1 MPYSTSDKAQCPESG
16 SASIGVALVERMPL
30 VREGMAALAHRSAG
44 LRWVGAADTP
54 QTMLHLVDRFHPDVV
69 MIDSALDPTLTVSG
83 MLADGPGVGVL
94 VLARDAHVTAQFLA
108 AARTAGVH
116 GVVLRSAEPVRL
128 LEAIRAVHADRRY
141 LDPDAL
147 NRGRDARVAVSRL
160 SRQALSRREFEVL
173 QLIADGLENQAI
185 GKVLYVSIE
194 TIRTHVKGILR
205 KLGARD
211 RTHAVALAFRAG
223 ILSVQSE
230 PTVPTGVSIPAGRGS
245 RTCSA

>member
-1 MPYSTSDKAQCPESG
+1 MSYSTSDKAQGPEPGSG
-16 SASIGVALVERMPL
+16 SIGVALVERMPL
-30 VREGMAALAHRSAG
+30 VREGMAALAHRTPG

-69 MIDSALDPTLTVSG
+69 LIDSALDATLTVSG

-94 VLARDAHVTAQFLA
+94 VLAREAHVTAPFLA

-116 GVVLRSAEPVRL
+116 GVVLRSAEPARL
-128 LEAIRAVHADRRY
+128 VEAIGAVHADRRY
-141 LDPDAL
+141 LDPDVL
-147 NRGRDARVAVSRL
+147 NRGRDARVGMPRQ
-160 SRQALSRREFEVL
+160 SRQTLSRREFEVL

-223 ILSVQSE
+223 ILSAHSE
-230 PTVPTGVSIPAGRGS
+230 PVVPTAGLAIPVGRS